1 MSEFPVVT
9 RYEVVGA
16 QDVIRTNAE
25 LWQSFKQGNIDVKD
39 FSTALRENMEGT
51 YAMRRAY
58 SGMRMA
64 IRVEMAPLIESARVL
79 QDIGSIGRDV
89 VQMWQAYTIGQL
101 RIERAARDVVDAQQE
116 VAKWQQLYNQY
127 LRDFGLDSAT
137 TKDAS
142 ENLISAY
149 KKLKE
154 ANDAAAKAQ
163 RDMWMGYAG
172 MALEIGGVVGQIANL
187 AVHIAVL
194 KATIAAT
201 TGAEA
206 AGLFGTGLT
215 AAGLG
220 AAALAAAPPIA
231 AVGAGYWLA
240 QQIQPVGKGE
250 QEYASFAEAAA
261 DLGITFEQLKT
272 EMLETVETN
281 KSFGGSMDELI
292 KYMQEYNAL
301 AGGGMAVQYSVGG
314 KYGMITLSP
323 EEWKQLQDLI
333 KGQGQYGIPY
343 VQETGYYKLHK
354 GEQVLNPEQ
363 TRTEQRT
370 LREYE
375 QIIRETA
382 HEQVPTEMLRISH
395 GQLGIDYVPQ
405 NMLIYAHKGERLLSP
420 EQTRR
425 ENVVKGNR
433 PIMANVTQYNTI
445 TKTADADAA
454 ADRAYQKL
462 LKKFADK
469 S

>member
-39 FSTALRENMEGT
+39 FSGALRENMEGT

-79 QDIGSIGRDV
+79 QDVGSIGRDV

-101 RIERAARDVVDAQQE
+101 RIERAMRDVVDAQQE
-116 VAKWQQLYNQY
+116 VAKWQELYNQY
-127 LRDFGLDSAT
+127 LRDFGLNSAT

-142 ENLISAY
+142 ENLINAY

-163 RDMWMGYAG
+163 RDMWMGYVG

-187 AVHIAVL
+187 AVHIATL

-201 TGAEA
+201 TGAET
-206 AGLFGTGLT
+206 AGIFGTGLT

-220 AAALAAAPPIA
+220 VALLAAAPPIA
-231 AVGAGYWLA
+231 AIGAGYWLA
-240 QQIQPVGKGE
+240 QQIRPVGKGE

-272 EMLETVETN
+272 EMLETVATNET
-281 KSFGGSMDELI
+281 FGGSMDELI
-292 KYMQEYNAL
+292 RYMQQYNAL
-301 AGGGMAVQYSVGG
+301 TGGGMAVQYSVGG
-314 KYGMITLSP
+314 KYGMITLSA
-323 EEWKQLQDLI
+323 EEWQQLLENI
-333 KGQGQYGIPY
+333 KGGQYGI
-343 VQETGYYKLHK
+343 
-354 GEQVLNPEQ
+354 
-363 TRTEQRT
+363 
-370 LREYE
+370 
-375 QIIRETA
+375 
-382 HEQVPTEMLRISH
+382 
-395 GQLGIDYVPQ
+395 DYIPQ
-405 NMLIYAHKGERLLSP
+405 NMYIYAHKGERLLNA
-420 EQTRR
+420 EQARQQNIAETFLNVPREINHVSEVHVHNETRNER
-425 ENVVKGNR
+425 IVSASR
-433 PIMANVTQYNTI
+433 PIKAEVNQTNHIYNMV
-445 TKTADADAA
+445 D
-454 ADRAYQKL
+454 ADRAARLAYQEFMKKL
-462 LKKFADK
+462 AAK